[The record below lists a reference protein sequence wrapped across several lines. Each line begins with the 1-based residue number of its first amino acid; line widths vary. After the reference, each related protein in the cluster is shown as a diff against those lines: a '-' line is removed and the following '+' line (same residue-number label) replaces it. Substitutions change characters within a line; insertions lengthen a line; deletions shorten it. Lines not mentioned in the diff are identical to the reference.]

1 MNNISRTTINGN
13 GLTIGIATTTRH
25 GGVSKAPFNSFNLGL
40 HVFDNKDDVCQNR
53 KLFASSLGLKT
64 DNMLY
69 MNQIHGSE
77 VVVVNHMLSEV
88 PTCDALVTN
97 LLNIA
102 LCVLTADCIPIILVD
117 TKNNAIAAIHA
128 GWRGTVQKI
137 IAKTIE
143 TMQLHFGT
151 KPEDILAYMG
161 PGIQPC
167 CYQVGDEVYLAVKQ
181 SIPNFEKVIQPSST
195 GYRLDLQEANRQLLI
210 ALGVG
215 VHNIHQNK
223 ACVCCQNNTYFS
235 YRADKGQT
243 GRMAM
248 SVWMKA

>member
-25 GGVSKAPFNSFNLGL
+25 GGVSKVPYNSFNLGL

-53 KLFASSLGLKT
+53 ELFASSLGLKA

-77 VVVVNHMLSEV
+77 VVIVNHMLSEV

-97 LLNIA
+97 LPKIA

-128 GWRGTVQKI
+128 GWRGTVQRI
-137 IAKTIE
+137 VAKTLDA
-143 TMQLHFGT
+143 MQLQYGS
-151 KPEDILAYMG
+151 KPEDISAYMS
-161 PGIQPC
+161 PGIQSC
-167 CYQVGDEVYLAVKQ
+167 CYQVGEEVYLAVKQ
-181 SIPNFEKVIQPSST
+181 SIPNFEQVIQPSST
-195 GYRLDLQEANRQLLI
+195 GYRLDLQEANRQLLLN
-210 ALGVG
+210 LGIKIQ
-215 VHNIHQNK
+215 NIHLDK
-223 ACVCCQNNTYFS
+223 ICVCCQNETYFS
-235 YRADKGQT
+235 YRADNGQT